1 MARWLLS
8 IAGLLFLV
16 GGVPMAGPARA
27 ADVGQIKVAKG
38 TVNIQRDG
46 SAVAAAVG
54 MGIRPS
60 DVVVTGTDGSVGIVF
75 ADASLLSAGPGSVLA
90 IERFVF
96 DSTTHEGAFETRLQK
111 GTLAAVSGKIA
122 KRAPDAMKIRTPSTV
137 LAVRGTELAVQVGQ
151 STP

>member
-1 MARWLLS
+1 MTQWLLS
-8 IAGLLFLV
+8 TVVLLFLI
-16 GGVPMAGPARA
+16 AGPPAAGLARA
-27 ADVGQIKVAKG
+27 DDIGQIKVSKG
-38 TVNIQRDG
+38 TVSVQRDG
-46 SAVAAAVG
+46 STLAAPVG

-60 DVVVTGTDGSVGIVF
+60 DVVVTGPDGSVGIVF

-111 GTLAAVSGKIA
+111 GTLTAVSGKIA

-137 LAVRGTELAVQVGQ
+137 LAVRGTELAVRVGE
-151 STP
+151 SAE

>member
-46 SAVAAAVG
+46 SVVAAAVG

-137 LAVRGTELAVQVGQ
+137 LAVRGTELAVQVGE
-151 STP
+151 SAP